1 MNSVKKTRDGLFGS
15 GKFYKNALSIAV
27 PIMLAFIPYFV
38 IKLLD
43 LVKVVI
49 FHIWLRKERWLKN
62 LTVPQ
67 AA

>member
-1 MNSVKKTRDGLFGS
+1 MNSVKKLGMD
-15 GKFYKNALSIAV
+15 Y
-27 PIMLAFIPYFV
+27 LATMYFV